1 LRRQGDSNDSVNA
14 GAFCKLAI
22 LAISGILLCAC
33 GSRVNLDNYN
43 KLKTG
48 QSYSEV
54 KAILGEATNCDEM
67 LAFASVSGA
76 TRNVASTVNLVS
88 DKVLLLSAHNLN

>member
-1 LRRQGDSNDSVNA
+1 MNQSTGLA
-14 GAFCKLAI
+14 LCKLAI
-22 LAISGILLCAC
+22 IAISGILLCAC
-33 GSRVNLDNYN
+33 GSRVSLDNYN

-54 KAILGEATNCDEM
+54 KVILGEATNCDEM
-67 LAFASVSGA
+67 LGIRACVWGDEK
-76 TRNVASTVNLVS
+76 RGINVNFVS

>member
-1 LRRQGDSNDSVNA
+1 MIQSTRV
-14 GAFCKLAI
+14 AFCKLAI

-67 LAFASVSGA
+67 LGIRICVWGDEK
-76 TRNVASTVNLVS
+76 RGINVNLVS